1 MKKRIF
7 AMLLSALL
15 VMNISSCSYMSKDRF
30 ESTIDAEPTG
40 SGTTN
45 ALDDTD
51 NAVEDTNT
59 ESETWYSIAC
69 DGVYRNS
76 NFKYTVNKNRELWV
90 YIGEW
95 DKKHLVMSLS
105 DDDIK
110 VFGNPAKS
118 VVLNND
124 YAFLFLKREDISTS
138 KITVLK
144 FEKNGQCETVTSLA
158 VDNAV
163 YKIGGNFISKNV
175 GYLFAFKQEAGIH
188 AKGDSKLSS
197 LFITED
203 GGNTWNSISVQSAP
217 SISLSED
224 IIFSKMTSENVG
236 MISGRYCADD
246 YSFCKRTLLT
256 TDGGLNWVNI
266 TRLPQIDA
274 LCCTEVT
281 DFIQVDDAY
290 ILTIRHKTSEPDY
303 SYAKYKSS
311 DLITWI
317 RTS

>member
-7 AMLLSALL
+7 AILLSALL
-15 VMNISSCSYMSKDRF
+15 VANVSACNYAPENEIDGTLEDTTFS
-30 ESTIDAEPTG
+30 ESTVEEPEETDAETPPTTWE
-40 SGTTN
+40 GTIDCN
-45 ALDDTD
+45 
-51 NAVEDTNT
+51 
-59 ESETWYSIAC
+59 
-69 DGVYRNS
+69 GVYRDS
-76 NFKYTVNKNRELWV
+76 TVMYTINQNNALTIHIKDWNEDHIVT
-90 YIGEW
+90 
-95 DKKHLVMSLS
+95 SLS
-105 DDDIK
+105 DEDIK
-110 VFGNPAKS
+110 AFGGTTKAI
-118 VVLNND
+118 VLNND

-175 GYLFAFKQEAGIH
+175 GYLFAFKEEAGIY
-188 AKGDSKLSS
+188 ARGDSKLSS

-203 GGNTWNSISVQSAP
+203 GGNTWNTINVQSVP

-224 IIFSKMTSENVG
+224 VIFSKMISENVG
-236 MISGRYCADD
+236 MISGRYWADD

-274 LCCTEVT
+274 LSGTEVT

-290 ILTIRHKTSEPDY
+290 ILTIRYETSEGNYD
-303 SYAKYKSS
+303 YAKYK
-311 DLITWI
+311 LLELNTWVRI
-317 RTS
+317 N